1 MKLRHYERYYLE
13 YHNLDVNDVYLI
25 RTPHYTVCKLKR
37 YCDGEEV
44 DLNNFYGMPF
54 RYGRYFGKY
63 TVAFMIMTFLHL
75 VGKLDFSEFY
85 TLNPMVEQIVTNV
98 QLVASIACILCVFY
112 AFYIVYRT
120 LWADLSSSFYESKI
134 GSKYKDKPL
143 KLKSDL
149 DGFIFTGDI
158 TLEQYLNPNYG
169 EIVIPKVTKDREV
182 SAKHSDAFFC
192 TYYHNG
198 DYRMKL
204 TRQVKDTGEI
214 LEVTD
219 FSTDV
224 TFRIMMNKLTFISIP
239 LTFILLDLILPKAT
253 FLDEMTM
260 QLIAKIL
267 SSFGDIIYNIVTIW
281 VISAY
286 VQYFL
291 SRSKEKQLEKYY
303 DYNKTLMVAM
313 ARVPSVDI
321 PLGLYLDMEYEDTIN
336 ISNLNKGQE

>member
-1 MKLRHYERYYLE
+1 MKLKRYERYYLQ
-13 YHNLDVNDVYLI
+13 YHNLDAKDVYLI

-44 DLNNFYGMPF
+44 DLNDFYGMPF
-54 RYGRYFGKY
+54 RYGRYFDRY
-63 TVAFMIMTFLHL
+63 TVAFMIITFLHL
-75 VGKLDFSEFY
+75 VSKLDFSEFY
-85 TLNPMVEQIVTNV
+85 TINPIVERIVTNT
-98 QLVASIACILCVFY
+98 QIVANITTIFFVGY
-112 AFYIVYRT
+112 ALYLVYRT
-120 LWADLSSSFYESKI
+120 LLADLLSSFYETKI
-134 GSKYKDKPL
+134 GSKYRGKPL

-169 EIVIPKVTKDREV
+169 EIVIPKVTKDRQV
-182 SAKHSDAFFC
+182 SAKHNDAFFC

-224 TFRIMMNKLTFISIP
+224 TFRMMMNKLTFTSIP
-239 LTFILLDLILPKAT
+239 LTFMLLELLLPQVT
-253 FLDEMTM
+253 FLDETTIRF
-260 QLIAKIL
+260 IAEIL
-267 SSFGDIIYNIVTIW
+267 SSFGDIIYIVITVW

-286 VQYFL
+286 KQYFS
-291 SRSKEKQLEKYY
+291 SRSKEKQLQEYY

-321 PLGLYLDMEYEDTIN
+321 PLGLYLDMEYEDTVSV
-336 ISNLNKGQE
+336 SNLNKGQG